1 MKRILSLL
9 LLIFCVVLSVTAC
22 SDADNESSETVL
34 SGKTSPDSSQ
44 NDKPWYGTSTPD
56 DYSSQWSN
64 TSSAVSS
71 DIGESSVDVSDVTS
85 EEASSESDDMT
96 GAILDVE
103 GVVTNFPERP
113 ATSYRIAY
121 TKESALQATDCIS
134 NVAMEVPITAVYD
147 GKVTRFFHATKGTF
161 YHAVPGKYLY
171 PCCNGFLSG
180 DLNSFNGNY
189 AVMFEFDEEGN
200 ATVSNEHFGHG
211 GFDNAYDFYCE
222 ADGCTYL
229 WIPGVDGDFLAPYL
243 EGNLVICREY
253 LGEQN
258 VTSAFKNNEFDLE
271 HGDLG
276 KYGLVKN
283 DTIIIPFEYDY
294 MVTVYGDADSPANN
308 VGVVLAQKDGRSYYF
323 STDGT
328 NLTPDGFDCGAQPF
342 NNRAWVYENGQGYII
357 EFR

>member
-1 MKRILSLL
+1 MKKIVSLL
-9 LLIFCVVLSVTAC
+9 LLLFCVIMSVTAC
-22 SDADNESSETVL
+22 TDTDTDSSEPTL
-34 SGKTSPDSSQ
+34 SGTTSAVTSQ
-44 NDKPWYGTSTPD
+44 SNKPWYGTSTPD
-56 DYSSQWSN
+56 NYVDQWVE
-64 TSSAVSS
+64 SAPQEVSS
-71 DIGESSVDVSDVTS
+71 SIVSDVSS
-85 EEASSESDDMT
+85 EVSDDEQSTESDDMT

-103 GVVTNFPERP
+103 GAVTNFPERA

-134 NVAMEVPITAVYD
+134 NVGMEVPVTAVFD

-180 DLNSFNGNY
+180 DLDSFNGNY

-222 ADGCTYL
+222 SDGCAYV
-229 WIPGVDGDFLAPYL
+229 WIPDLDGDFLAPYL

-253 LGEQN
+253 LGDQN
-258 VTSAFKNNEFDLE
+258 ITSAFKNNELNLE
-271 HGDLG
+271 HSDLG

-308 VGVVLAQKDGRSYYF
+308 VGVVLAQKEGRSYYF

-328 NLTPDGFDCGAQPF
+328 NLTPDGFDCGSQPF
-342 NNRAWVYENGQGYII
+342 NDRAWVYDDGQGYIL